1 MTPKMG
7 FERATGQ
14 EQARLGELLWDVH
27 AAGLKIVEF
36 TTNRDFKEFAGNVL
50 LRTVVAKML
59 SLIAD
64 GLDQLQAQFP
74 SEFAKISNAN
84 RLIETGIQA
93 ETLSAD
99 KLWQV
104 VEELIPELVAEARA
118 ILEDWHQA

>member
-1 MTPKMG
+1 MG